1 MASNYTFLDNN
12 GIVVADTA
20 DIKETIQNEFLA
32 ALGSDLSLE
41 DSTPQGRLIDIETN
55 NRTAVINNNVAIAN
69 SINFNLSSGITLD
82 AWGANFD
89 LERNPATSSS
99 VIATITGVAGTVI
112 SSGSTAQTQNGDLFY
127 AENDITIPP
136 SGSTTAT
143 FLSVEKGEIPCP
155 VNSLTKIID
164 GTLGWETINNTT
176 AATLG
181 TLEQSDASFK
191 QEFYNNGLFGG
202 MSLIEDYDN
211 ALMRVSN
218 VISARVID
226 NGLST
231 AKVVDNITLLAH
243 SVYACV
249 DGGNDTEVANALFY
263 RKSAGSNW
271 TGLAGQTVTV
281 NVVEPTY
288 GDTYQVIFNRP
299 TQIQIYAT
307 VSASAGTT
315 TSTNLSEDIKTAISN
330 YINIHKIGETVS
342 ILQLAQAINSEIP
355 GIILNTI
362 AIGTSSGS
370 QSTSNITIHVN
381 QVAKISSENITVTIN
396 A

>member
-20 DIKETIQNEFLA
+20 DIKETVQNEFLA

-55 NRTAVINNNVAIAN
+55 CRTAVINNNVAVAN
-69 SINFNLSSGITLD
+69 SINFNLSNGITLD

-89 LERNPATSSS
+89 LERDPATSSS
-99 VIATITGVAGTVI
+99 VIATVTGVAGTVI

-127 AENDITIPP
+127 AENNITIPQ
-136 SGSTTAT
+136 SGSITAT

-155 VNSLTKIID
+155 IGSLTKIID
-164 GTLGWETINNTT
+164 GTLGWETITNL
-176 AATLG
+176 APATLG
-181 TLEQSDASFK
+181 TLQQSDASYK
-191 QEFYNNGLFGG
+191 QEFYDNGLFSG

-211 ALMRVSN
+211 ALMRVDN
-218 VISARVID
+218 VISARVIE

-231 AKVVDNITLLAH
+231 TKVVDNITLLPH

-249 DGGNDTEVANALFY
+249 DGGNDTDVANALFY

-271 TGLAGQTVTV
+271 TGLTGQTVTV
-281 NVVEPTY
+281 DVVEPTY

-299 TQIQIYAT
+299 NEIQIYAT
-307 VSASAGTT
+307 VSASAGTA
-315 TSTNLSEDIKTAISN
+315 TSTNLADDIKTAISN
-330 YINIHKIGETVS
+330 YINTHKIGESVS
-342 ILQLAQAINSEIP
+342 ILQLAQAINSAIP
-355 GIILNTI
+355 GIALNSI

-370 QSTSNITIHVN
+370 QSTANITIHVN
-381 QVAKISSENITVTIN
+381 QVAKVSAENITVTIN